1 MSTLVAIVYD
11 SEQTAKSALAELG
24 NLQKQKLISLEDAV
38 IATNEGGKI
47 KLDQGISLA
56 GAGAL
61 GGAFWGGLVGL
72 IFLMPLAGMAIG
84 AATGAITGKLTDY
97 GIDDNFIKSV
107 RSKVT
112 EGTSAIFLLT
122 SNAVMDRVLAAVREQ
137 GLEPELMASNLS
149 IEQEAKLRESF
160 GDAEETSSEA
170 EAAAGEAPAVSGE
183 AKEASG
189 AAE

>member
-1 MSTLVAIVYD
+1 VRFTGTVVTRKETFVSTLVAIVYD

-56 GAGAL
+56 SAGAL
-61 GGAFWGGLVGL
+61 GGAFWGGLIGL

-97 GIDDNFIKSV
+97 GIDDNFIKELT
-107 RSKVT
+107 SKVQPGKAALFT
-112 EGTSAIFLLT
+112 LT
-122 SNAVMDRVLAAVREQ
+122 RDATPDKVLSQMSQFGGEVIQ
-137 GLEPELMASNLS
+137 SNLS
-149 IEQEAKLRESF
+149 AEDEAKLQ
-160 GDAEETSSEA
+160 
-170 EAAAGEAPAVSGE
+170 AALSGN
-183 AKEASG
+183 A
-189 AAE
+189 